1 MKVDLKPLAMPVDD
15 GVWQMVLEIG
25 PGENGFSNGLYA
37 EEREE
42 WERRVDAAIAM
53 VSGDNLPDHYVPQT
67 TYVLYVEGK
76 PVGFGKLR
84 PQLNEALRKHGGHI
98 GYSIRPSCRRQGFGK
113 LMLGELMQEA
123 RLRGLDQVLLT
134 CDEGNMASRGIIESQ
149 GGMLEQQ
156 SEGTCKYWISL

>member
-1 MKVDLKPLAMPVDD
+1 MKVELKPLAMPVDD
-15 GVWQMVLEIG
+15 AVWQMVLEIG

-53 VSGDNLPDHYVPQT
+53 ASGDNLPDHYMPQT
-67 TYVLYVEGK
+67 TYVLVAEGK

-84 PQLNEALRKHGGHI
+84 PQLNEALRRHGGHI
-98 GYSIRPSCRRQGFGK
+98 GYSIRPSCRGQGLGK
-113 LMLGELMQEA
+113 LLLAELMREA

-134 CDEGNMASRGIIESQ
+134 CDEANAASRGVIESQ
-149 GGMLEQQ
+149 GGVLEQQ
-156 SEGTCKYWISL
+156 SEGTCKYWIPL

>member
-1 MKVDLKPLAMPVDD
+1 MKVELKPLAMPVDD

-42 WERRVDAAIAM
+42 WERRVHAAIAM
-53 VSGDNLPDHYVPQT
+53 TSGDNLPEHYVPQT
-67 TYVLYVEGK
+67 TYVLYAEGE

-84 PQLNEALRKHGGHI
+84 PQLNEALHKHGGHI
-98 GYSIRPSCRRQGFGK
+98 GYSIRPASRRQGFGK
-113 LMLGELMQEA
+113 LLLGELMQEA

-134 CDEGNMASRGIIESQ
+134 CDETNAASRGVIESQ
-149 GGMLEQQ
+149 GGVLEQQ
-156 SEGTCKYWISL
+156 SEGTCKYWIPL